1 MTRRRAHYVLSTHWD
16 REWYLPA
23 QQFRYRL
30 VQLLDA
36 VLDGL
41 ADGRLGGPFQTDGQ
55 ALLVEDYLEIRPERR
70 AEVAALAKIGK
81 LAIGPW
87 YSVPDEFLV
96 AGESLVRNLR
106 LGLATA
112 RALGG
117 EPSRAGWVCD
127 QFGHISQLP
136 QIFAGFGIGAAFL
149 WRGVNATSSRH
160 FRWRGADGT
169 VLPTYRFSDVGYC
182 SFAFRVRRTERADL
196 SLEQEQ
202 IWENLEAFLADEAA
216 HTSVPPLL
224 IFDGGDHL
232 AWDQQVYGVVEGY
245 RQWAD
250 APYTI
255 EHTSLDAYMAE
266 LLPYADTISHE
277 IAGELREPASM
288 PQAEDRHWLIPG
300 VLASRVWIKQEN
312 AACESLLLQWAEP
325 FSAWASIALG
335 SPQPQAFLDL
345 AWRWLLQ
352 NHPHDSIGGCSV
364 DTVHADM
371 RYRFSQCRQIAEQ
384 LIASS
389 LGALASAASGELSA
403 DELRVVVFNP
413 LAQPFAEPA
422 ELTLDIPTG
431 WPGFNEFFGF
441 EPQPAFRIYG
451 PDGVELPY
459 QRLSQRMGSSRLR
472 LSQLKFP
479 EPYQVNAVRVSLA
492 LQLPPMGY
500 LALTLRP
507 GALDAL
513 PAHPSIAPSARPTR
527 HPAAPGLATSER
539 SMENAHLAV
548 TIEPN
553 GSLSLTDK
561 RSGAQ
566 YTRLLTFEDGADI
579 GDGWYHGV
587 ALADQ
592 IYSSTAAPAS
602 VALVHNGP
610 LLASFRIRTS
620 LRLPARFDFASMSRA
635 EEASELI
642 IDSLV
647 SLRRDAARVEVET
660 SIHNS
665 VADHRLRVLFPSGA
679 QADSCLSDGAFDVIE
694 RSIALRTDNHSYR
707 ELEVETRPQQSW
719 TAVYYQGRGLAVVTS
734 GLLEAAVRDQPDRPI
749 ALTLLRSTR
758 RTVLTDGEP
767 DGLLLGANLNFRYWL
782 VPLAQEPDRAQLCQL
797 GQQLAAGLRAAHV
810 GPTDLAR
817 SPVTHCLQASAS
829 LLSVDG
835 PAVLTSLLRDGDSL
849 ELRLFNPNESHAEV
863 ALHLPDTCRTAQRI
877 DLEGKP
883 LGAAEVIFLSAPQGE
898 SAGAKV
904 HYNLILAPKQI
915 VSLRLTLAK
924 DINGA

>member
-1 MTRRRAHYVLSTHWD
+1 MARRRAHYVLSTHWD

-70 AEVAALAKIGK
+70 AQLAELAKIGK

-96 AGESLVRNLR
+96 SGESLVRNLR
-106 LGLATA
+106 MGLRAA
-112 RALGG
+112 RALSG

-149 WRGVNATSSRH
+149 WRGVNEVGSRH
-160 FRWRGADGT
+160 FHWRGADGT
-169 VLPTYRFSDVGYC
+169 VLPTYRFGDVGYC
-182 SFAFRVRRTERADL
+182 SFAFRVRRTERPDL
-196 SLEQEQ
+196 TPEHEQLWEDLEQ
-202 IWENLEAFLADEAA
+202 FLADEAA
-216 HTSVPPLL
+216 RTAVSPLL

-232 AWDQQVYGVVEGY
+232 AWDEAVYQVVDGY

-250 APYTI
+250 APYAL

-266 LLPYADTISHE
+266 LLPQADQITHE
-277 IAGELREPASM
+277 ISGELREPASM

-312 AACESLLLQWAEP
+312 AACESLLTQWAEP
-325 FSAWASIALG
+325 LSAWASLAVG
-335 SPQPQAFLDL
+335 GPSQQAFLDS

-352 NHPHDSIGGCSV
+352 NHPHDSMGGCSV
-364 DTVHADM
+364 DQVHADM
-371 RYRFSQCRQIAEQ
+371 RYRFSQCRQIGEQ
-384 LIASS
+384 LVASS
-389 LGALASAASGELSA
+389 MAALAAAAAGALAA

-413 LAQPFAEPA
+413 LAQPFDEPA
-422 ELTLDIPTG
+422 ELNLDIPTS

-459 QRLSQRMGSSRLR
+459 QRLGQAMNSSRLR

-479 EPYQVNAVRVSLA
+479 DPYRVHAVRVSLA
-492 LQLPPMGY
+492 LRIPPLGY

-513 PAHPSIAPSARPTR
+513 PPHPSIAPSARPTR
-527 HPAAPGLATSER
+527 HPAAPSLATSER
-539 SMENAHLAV
+539 SLENAFLSV

-553 GSLSLTDK
+553 GSLTLVDK
-561 RSGAQ
+561 RSGAV

-592 IYSSTAAPAS
+592 IYSSVAAPAS
-602 VALVHNGP
+602 VALVQSGP
-610 LLASFRIRTS
+610 LLATLRVRVS
-620 LRLPARFDFASMSRA
+620 LRLPSRFDFASMGRS
-635 EEASELI
+635 EELVELN

-647 SLRRDAARVEVET
+647 SLRRDAQRVEVET
-660 SIHNS
+660 TIHNT

-679 QADSCLSDGAFDVIE
+679 QADTCLSDGAFDVVE
-694 RSIALRTDNHSYR
+694 RPIALRADNHSYR
-707 ELEVETRPQQSW
+707 ELEVESRPQQSW
-719 TAVYYQGRGLAVVTS
+719 TAVYGGGRGLAVVSS
-734 GLLEAAVRDQPDRPI
+734 GLLEAAVRDQPERPL

-767 DGLLLGANLNFRYWL
+767 DGLLLGMYLRFRYWI
-782 VPLAQEPDRAQLCQL
+782 VPLAEEPDRAQLCRL

-810 GPTDLAR
+810 SPIDQER
-817 SPVTHCLQASAS
+817 SPTQRSLPASAS
-829 LLSVDG
+829 LLALEG
-835 PAVLTSLLRDGDSL
+835 PAVLSSLLWASEGL
-849 ELRLFNPNESHAEV
+849 ELRLFNPNKAAAEV
-863 ALHLPDTCRTAQRI
+863 RLLLPGACRSAQRI
-877 DLEGKP
+877 DLEGNP
-883 LGAAEVIFLSAPQGE
+883 LYDAEDLHQSADERTGPE
-898 SAGAKV
+898 IRVYYKLTLV
-904 HYNLILAPKQI
+904 PKQI
-915 VSLRLTLAK
+915 VSLRLTLTK
-924 DINGA
+924 DSHGA